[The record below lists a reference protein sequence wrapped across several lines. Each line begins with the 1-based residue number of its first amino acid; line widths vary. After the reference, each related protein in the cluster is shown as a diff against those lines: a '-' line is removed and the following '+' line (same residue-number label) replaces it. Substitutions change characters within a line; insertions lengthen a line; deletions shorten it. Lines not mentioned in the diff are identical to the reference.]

1 LTISRNEQ
9 AGEIFLTG
17 LSGVVNESL
26 IGFNH
31 MLQRYAPLQGFTVKS
46 RLKLVK
52 EKLKDYP

>member
-1 LTISRNEQ
+1 LTIIKNEQ

-52 EKLKDYP
+52 EKLKD